1 MKGLIGKKIGMT
13 HIYDD
18 QGLMIP
24 VTVVQ
29 VGPCRV
35 TGVRTKD
42 RDGYSALQIGFGARK
57 PKNVSKAV
65 RTHVAAAGYSEH
77 VPERIRELR
86 LAEDPEQSVGD
97 VLGADIFE
105 ADEFVDV
112 TGVTKGRG
120 FQGVVR
126 RYKFGG
132 GRASHGGGWTRRGGS
147 IGMCVNPGKIYKG
160 RKMPGQMGN
169 VQRTSQNL
177 RIVQVRQEENLLLIK
192 GAVPGA
198 NGRFVMVR
206 KAKKK

>member
-18 QGLMIP
+18 QGLMVP

-42 RDGYSALQIGFGARK
+42 RDGYSALQIGFVERK

-65 RTHVAAAGYSEH
+65 RTHVAAAGYSAH
-77 VPERIRELR
+77 VPARIREVR
-86 LAEDPEQSVGD
+86 LAEDSEQSVGD

-105 ADEFVDV
+105 VDEFVDV
-112 TGVTKGRG
+112 SGVTKGRG

-126 RYKFGG
+126 RYNFRG
-132 GRASHGGGWTRRGGS
+132 GRASHGGGRPRGGGS

-160 RKMPGQMGN
+160 RKMPGQMGS
-169 VQRTSQNL
+169 VHRTSQNL
-177 RIVQVRQEENLLLIK
+177 RIVQVRPEENLLLIK

-198 NGRFVMVR
+198 NGHFVMVR